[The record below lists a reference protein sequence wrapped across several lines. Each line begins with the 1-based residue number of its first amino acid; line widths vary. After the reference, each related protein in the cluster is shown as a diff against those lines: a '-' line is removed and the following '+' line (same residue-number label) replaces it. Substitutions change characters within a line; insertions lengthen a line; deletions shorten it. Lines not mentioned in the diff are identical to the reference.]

1 MTKIRTNA
9 IVDGLSGTLGKN
21 VVFRQRQDGTIIMS
35 SKPDFSKRIFSTG
48 QLTHQSQ
55 FQQAAAYARQAA
67 RTQPIYA
74 ELAKGT
80 PRNAYNI
87 ALSDWFKSPV
97 IHSIERRAELILI
110 AASDN
115 VLVTRVT
122 VSILDEAGTTLEQG
136 EAVHGMGANW
146 EFATDQRGRVI
157 VQAFDLAG
165 NCTSQE
171 LSLD

>member
-1 MTKIRTNA
+1 MTKVKTNA
-9 IVDGLSGTLGKN
+9 IVTGLSGTLGKN
-21 VVFRQRQDGTIIMS
+21 VVFRQRRDGTTIMS
-35 SKPDFSKRIFSTG
+35 AKPDFSQRIFSAG
-48 QLTHQSQ
+48 QLTHQNQ

-87 ALSDWFKSPV
+87 AVSDWFNPPV
-97 IHSIERRAELILI
+97 IHSIERQAGRILI

-115 VLVTRVT
+115 VLVTNVT
-122 VSILDEAGTTLEQG
+122 VTILNEAGTTLEQG
-136 EAVHGMGANW
+136 EAVHGDGPNW
-146 EFATDQRGRVI
+146 EYRTDQTGRVV

-165 NCTSQE
+165 NCSSQE
-171 LSLD
+171 LSLG

>member
-1 MTKIRTNA
+1 MTKVKTNA
-9 IVDGLSGTLGKN
+9 IVQGLSGTLGKN
-21 VVFRQRQDGTIIMS
+21 VVFRQRQDGAIIMS
-35 SKPDFSKRIFSTG
+35 AKPDFSQRIFSTG
-48 QLTHQSQ
+48 QLTHQSK

-87 ALSDWFKSPV
+87 ALSDWFNPPV
-97 IHSIERRAELILI
+97 IHTIERQAGRILI

-115 VLVTRVT
+115 VLVTT
-122 VSILDEAGTTLEQG
+122 VSVRMLDETGATLEQG
-136 EAVHGMGANW
+136 EAVRGNGFYW
-146 EFATDQRGRVI
+146 EYTTDQRGRII

-165 NCTSQE
+165 NCSSQE
-171 LSLD
+171 LLLD